1 MPWGGRVE
9 EQREEFLREF
19 LSGRESRSAVCRRRG
34 IPRKTAYKWL
44 GRYQAGGAE
53 GLKDRSRRPQASPRR
68 TGAEIE
74 RRILELRDRY
84 HWGGRKLHELLKREG
99 HEGVPPASTITEVLR
114 RNGRILKEESELRE
128 RYVRFERERP
138 NELWQ
143 MDHKGEFE
151 LGNGAKCHALPL
163 VDDHSRYLVGLYAC
177 ADRRGTTVREA
188 LTGAFRENGLP
199 EEMLMDN
206 GSPWGNDREHV
217 YTPLTV
223 WLLRLEIRVIH
234 GRAYHPQTQGK
245 EERFNRTLGEDVLR
259 WRSFS
264 DHREAQAGFDA
275 YRPVYN
281 EVRPHEALGMAT
293 PASRWRASERSFPE
307 ELPPIEYDEGDEVR
321 LVGYGGWI
329 SWKGRHYRLPKAFR
343 GYPVALR
350 VTEEEGLVSVYFCHQ
365 RIAEISLREGRARP
379 VRG

>member
-1 MPWGGRVE
+1 MPWGRRVE
-9 EQREEFLREF
+9 EQREQFLREF
-19 LSGRESRSAVCRRRG
+19 LAGVESRSAVCRRNR
-34 IPRKTAYKWL
+34 ISRKTAYKWL
-44 GRYQAGGAE
+44 KRYQAAGLE

-68 TGAEIE
+68 TAPEVE
-74 RRILELRDRY
+74 QRILELRDQY
-84 HWGGRKLHELLKREG
+84 HWGGRKLHDLLVGEG
-99 HEGVPPASTITEVLR
+99 REGVPPASTITEVLR
-114 RNGRILKEESELRE
+114 RHGRVLREDSEKRE

-151 LGNGAKCHALPL
+151 LGNGAKCHALPI

-177 ADRRGTTVREA
+177 EDRRGETVRQA
-188 LTGAFRENGLP
+188 LTGTFRENGLP
-199 EEMLMDN
+199 EAMLMDN

-217 YTPLTV
+217 HTPLTA
-223 WLLRLEIRVIH
+223 WLIRLEIQVIH

-259 WRSFS
+259 WRRFG
-264 DHREAQAGFDA
+264 DHQEAQTGFDE

-281 EVRPHEALGMAT
+281 EVRPHEALGMAR
-293 PASRWRASERSFPE
+293 PISRWKASERSFPE
-307 ELPPIEYDEGDEVR
+307 ELPPIEYDEGDVVR
-321 LVGYGGWI
+321 RVGYGGWI
-329 SWKGRHYRLPKAFR
+329 SWDGKRYRLAKAFR

-350 VTEEEGLVSVYFCHQ
+350 ASSEDGITSVYFCHQ
-365 RIAEISLREGRARP
+365 RIAKIDLREGRARP